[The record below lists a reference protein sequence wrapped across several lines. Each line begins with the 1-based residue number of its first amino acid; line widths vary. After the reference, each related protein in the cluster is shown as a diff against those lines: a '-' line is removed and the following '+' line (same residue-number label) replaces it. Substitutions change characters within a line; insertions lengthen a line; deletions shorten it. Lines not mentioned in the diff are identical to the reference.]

1 MRTQDSI
8 LTAKMTTIRPFE
20 KLPISTATYMIYS
33 NLEFNLSNVFKN
45 IPITKIDPPLTK
57 KKKNI
62 DKKKITA
69 DYGSVIG
76 VQYGIYIRGIRT
88 SKEKKYWCT
97 KCQKMDCSNNREKKI
112 LTVKEVL
119 KPLTYEEMI
128 EKGYDQNTKKIH
140 FVCSECNN
148 SRDPKNIVP
157 FLNQVTIVLCIN
169 NRIINSM
176 MFNSKFKLAGN
187 KLFRDAVETLMI
199 IWEEFI
205 SKHKANWKFIND
217 TDKDVHFLYEQVMRN
232 VDFKLGFPI
241 DKRNLNS
248 LMNKKEFSHNVHLSK
263 CEPTSDT
270 HVNIKMYTKK
280 PENFYYNVL
289 SYENANNHDPKFIK
303 SKERLYAK
311 EKSKSNQYIT
321 FIVFSSAEI
330 ILTGRYN
337 DVMKEKYEFF
347 VDIATKYKEQIEEVV
362 VKKNMDIRD
371 YLNNLEDKNNIV
383 EKKKCVE
390 FS

>member
-1 MRTQDSI
+1 M
-8 LTAKMTTIRPFE
+8 
-20 KLPISTATYMIYS
+20 S
-33 NLEFNLSNVFKN
+33 NCEELDN
-45 IPITKIDPPLTK
+45 I
-57 KKKNI
+57 
-62 DKKKITA
+62 
-69 DYGSVIG
+69 
-76 VQYGIYIRGIRT
+76 
-88 SKEKKYWCT
+88 
-97 KCQKMDCSNNREKKI
+97 
-112 LTVKEVL
+112 
-119 KPLTYEEMI
+119 
-128 EKGYDQNTKKIH
+128 
-140 FVCSECNN
+140 
-148 SRDPKNIVP
+148 
-157 FLNQVTIVLCIN
+157 
-169 NRIINSM
+169 
-176 MFNSKFKLAGN
+176 
-187 KLFRDAVETLMI
+187 
-199 IWEEFI
+199 
-205 SKHKANWKFIND
+205 
-217 TDKDVHFLYEQVMRN
+217 
-232 VDFKLGFPI
+232 
-241 DKRNLNS
+241 
-248 LMNKKEFSHNVHLSK
+248 SK

>member
-1 MRTQDSI
+1 
-8 LTAKMTTIRPFE
+8 
-20 KLPISTATYMIYS
+20 MIYS